1 MMENKTATKKGMLK
15 NKKAQIT
22 VFMIVGIIL
31 MFSSA
36 LMFYIRGQ
44 ITESIS
50 DEFIPTVEEVPLE
63 AQPVKLFVENCLKK
77 SGTEA
82 LVQAGLHA
90 GYIDPKDEELSGT
103 YFLTGIAPTESD
115 ALAVFES
122 DNAIIP
128 YWWYLKSPNDCSG
141 SCILTTNRPFLSKSG
156 DASSLYASSSAH
168 SSASSLSTDSSIE
181 SQLDRYIER
190 NLEFCLNDFQG
201 FSEQGFKIT
210 ELGSMKSDA
219 RVAEKE
225 ILLLL
230 EYPIRVEKESRKTDI
245 DKFFVK
251 LDLNLKKIYSLATD
265 ITNFE
270 INDFFLELHTMNL
283 VSAYSWP
290 ASMDKIP
297 PIADFTLSVS
307 DRKIWTR
314 VDTQQKIESNIL
326 TPGIP
331 MLRLFPSRNYRQF
344 LMIKQDDSGGY
355 KYDNIGQGMMDKT
368 ILIINNSE
376 SYSDFAV
383 DFTYLDWW
391 PIYLNINDQEVLA
404 PQSVQG
410 SDLLSFIGMNDYRFW
425 YDISFPVLV
434 TIRDDSALEGRG
446 YTFRFA
452 LEGNIRDNNHTS
464 ETYANLANDTGK
476 KLACNLNQRNSPLL
490 RIETRDSMTGAPVV
504 NARVDFVLGNEACVI
519 GFTELDENN
528 HSVLTAAF
536 PVGWGALRV
545 TNEKYLEYT
554 VPFVTVAGKGEEER
568 SEGSEEEPLQQLVE
582 LMPYK
587 FINASV
593 FVKVLSF
600 DKASSSYILPAGAV
614 PAPLSPQNEKA
625 IVMFERKK
633 DELLSEFKTFLGVE
647 NSTSTSVLRLAPGD
661 YEVRAFIVYDNENI
675 PIRIPKETITYEIPF
690 SEDVSI
696 DFNETLFKQYQE
708 GGVIFDNETGYLR
721 VTSDNLFNS
730 NRVVFY
736 LLKFPPPI
744 THSESMKNLP
754 GLEQMTKVKEMTG
767 VYRNQVEPDWL
778 R

>member
-1 MMENKTATKKGMLK
+1 MQPLK

-44 ITESIS
+44 ITEAVSE
-50 DEFIPTVEEVPLE
+50 DFIPAVEEVPLE
-63 AQPVKLFVENCLKK
+63 AQPVKVFVENCLKK
-77 SGTEA
+77 SGTDA

-128 YWWYLKSPNDCSG
+128 YWWYLKSPNTCSG
-141 SCILTTNRPFLSKSG
+141 NCVLSTNRPALSKSG
-156 DASSLYASSSAH
+156 DI
-168 SSASSLSTDSSIE
+168 SSLSSDSSSLSSDSSIE
-181 SQLDRYIER
+181 SQLDRHIER
-190 NLEFCLNDFQG
+190 NLKVCLDNFRG
-201 FSEQGFKIT
+201 FAEQGFKIT
-210 ELGSMKSDA
+210 ELGPVRSDA

-230 EYPIRVEKESRKTDI
+230 EYPLRVEKDNRKTDI
-245 DKFFVK
+245 TKFFVK

-283 VSAYSWP
+283 ISAYSWP

-326 TPGIP
+326 TVGIP
-331 MLRLFPSRNYRQF
+331 MLRLFPSMNYRQF
-344 LMIKQDDSGGY
+344 LMIKQNKKGGY
-355 KYDNIGQGMMDKT
+355 EYDNIGQGMVDKT

-376 SYSDFAV
+376 SYADYSV
-383 DFTYLDWW
+383 DFSYLDWW

-404 PQSVQG
+404 PESVQS

-434 TIRDDSALEGRG
+434 TIRDPSAFEGRG
-446 YTFRFA
+446 YSFRFA

-464 ETYANLANDTGK
+464 ETYMSLANDTGK
-476 KLACNLNQRNSPLL
+476 KLACNLNQRNSAPI
-490 RIETRDSMTGAPVV
+490 RIEVRDSMTRAPVV
-504 NARVDFVLGNEACVI
+504 NARVDFVLGNEACVV

-528 HSVLTAAF
+528 KSVLTAAF

-554 VPFVTVAGKGEEER
+554 VPFVTVAGKSDEEEEQVR
-568 SEGSEEEPLQQLVE
+568 QMVE
-582 LMPYK
+582 LMPYR

-600 DKASSSYILPAGAV
+600 DKAAASYVLPAGAV

-625 IVMFERKK
+625 IVMFERKD

-647 NSTSTSVLRLAPGD
+647 NSTSTGILRIVPGD
-661 YEVRAFIVYDNENI
+661 YEVRAFIVYDNENV

-721 VTSDNLFNS
+721 VTQDNLFNS
-730 NRVVFY
+730 NKVVFY

-744 THSESMKNLP
+744 THSESMKSLP

-767 VYRNQVEPDWL
+767 LYRNQVEPDWL